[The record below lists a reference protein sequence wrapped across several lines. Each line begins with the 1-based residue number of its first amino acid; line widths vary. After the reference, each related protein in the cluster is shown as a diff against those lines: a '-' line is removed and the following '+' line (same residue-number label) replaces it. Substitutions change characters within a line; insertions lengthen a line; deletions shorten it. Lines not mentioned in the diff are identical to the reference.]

1 VNTSN
6 SKTYDNKKKE
16 AENKKNKTNDTKT
29 TSLKTIHTR
38 SNILRLLLPFPDII
52 EAPLDH

>member
-6 SKTYDNKKKE
+6 SKTHDNKKKE
-16 AENKKNKTNDTKT
+16 TENKKNKTNDNKT

>member
-6 SKTYDNKKKE
+6 SKTHDNKKKE
-16 AENKKNKTNDTKT
+16 TENKKNKTNDTKT
-29 TSLKTIHTR
+29 
-38 SNILRLLLPFPDII
+38 NILRLLLPFPDII